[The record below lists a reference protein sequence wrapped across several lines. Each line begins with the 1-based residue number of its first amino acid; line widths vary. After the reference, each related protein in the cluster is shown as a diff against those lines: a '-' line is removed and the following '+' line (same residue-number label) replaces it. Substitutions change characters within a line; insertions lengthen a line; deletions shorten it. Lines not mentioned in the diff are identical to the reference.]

1 MAGSRTLKTLVGLG
15 VLVAIAAGA
24 AFVFW
29 PQIFAAIEEDA
40 IWSEK
45 ADHWHLYSS
54 GKTLPGTVADG
65 RPVLPAFPAHSLG
78 SWQGFMSKSEHSQP
92 TCMAPYDEG

>member
-1 MAGSRTLKTLVGLG
+1 MTGSRTLKTLVGLG

-24 AFVFW
+24 AFVFL

-54 GKTLPGTVADG
+54 GKTLPGTQELQDLPG
-65 RPVLPAFPAHSLG
+65 RLAARITGCS
-78 SWQGFMSKSEHSQP
+78 SR
-92 TCMAPYDEG
+92 T